1 MFLPFFLHIE
11 SFGTDFLVPYG
22 DISPL
27 TLADYFCLS
36 EKNLGSLQYCV
47 GNCFLMSVIQITLS
61 WKADVSWHHPEFT
74 WKHLNLWNGESW
86 SSSSN
91 SQQGLFPPIGF
102 QVEEDYCLID
112 TTTPWLLSCKI
123 CTGSCWKGWLQLLF
137 PDLHG
142 SAVSLT
148 EPTENSSSFPPPP
161 PRLVSNQIS
170 PWSNSLP
177 GCANA
182 SLAMQGWP
190 WVEGAMGITPPVR
203 GCTR

>member
-27 TLADYFCLS
+27 TPADYFCLS

-61 WKADVSWHHPEFT
+61 CKADVSWRHPEFT

-102 QVEEDYCLID
+102 QVEQDYCLID
-112 TTTPWLLSCKI
+112 TTIPCLLSCKI
-123 CTGSCWKGWLQLLF
+123 CMGSCWKGWFCSFSSQICMAVQWVWLSQLKTHLF
-137 PDLHG
+137 FFL
-142 SAVSLT
+142 
-148 EPTENSSSFPPPP
+148 
-161 PRLVSNQIS
+161 RLVSSQVS

-203 GCTR
+203 GCTQVR